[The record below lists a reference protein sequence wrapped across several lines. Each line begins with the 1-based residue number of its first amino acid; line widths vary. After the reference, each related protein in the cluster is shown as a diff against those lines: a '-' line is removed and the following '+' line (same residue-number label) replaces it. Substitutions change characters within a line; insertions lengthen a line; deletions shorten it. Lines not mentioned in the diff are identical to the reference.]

1 MESEISGVLNGGF
14 RAASAD
20 LPCRRNDRF
29 ALERR
34 RQDVRPAVS
43 LGSIPEAHGSGRQ
56 WPHLAPSRPFAIDCN
71 LADFVE
77 KVAVQAIARPATII
91 FSGDCGVDPSIRRPD
106 GRPGA
111 AYAAIGC
118 V

>member
-1 MESEISGVLNGGF
+1 M
-14 RAASAD
+14 
-20 LPCRRNDRF
+20 PYCRF
-29 ALERR
+29 E
-34 RQDVRPAVS
+34 P
-43 LGSIPEAHGSGRQ
+43 I
-56 WPHLAPSRPFAIDCN
+56 PSRPRR
-71 LADFVE
+71 LQTADFVE